1 MEKMHES
8 IVRPVEYLPEYQANV
23 VGSCTMWRVVQE
35 SVGYNSSYNYKNI
48 INGHIFRI
56 PEINQPA
63 YGSNCMWVIGAP
75 PRVLN
80 VMCWLLVYSTIPIVS
95 ILFYNFFFKY
105 KFRKEGRILTQEEL
119 RTLYKERVK
128 REKQCFIAQKTG
140 INPAIL
146 SQFKT
151 GKYDLYPHLFEKLE
165 NYLKENQ

>member
-1 MEKMHES
+1 M
-8 IVRPVEYLPEYQANV
+8 
-23 VGSCTMWRVVQE
+23 
-35 SVGYNSSYNYKNI
+35 
-48 INGHIFRI
+48 
-56 PEINQPA
+56 
-63 YGSNCMWVIGAP
+63 
-75 PRVLN
+75 
-80 VMCWLLVYSTIPIVS
+80 
-95 ILFYNFFFKY
+95 
-105 KFRKEGRILTQEEL
+105 TQEEL